1 MSDKKSHEE
10 IIKRVCKEI
19 LLSNGLFQKA
29 LDKSPFVR
37 VKIYENN

>member
-19 LLSNGLFQKA
+19 LLSNGLFQK
-29 LDKSPFVR
+29 R
-37 VKIYENN
+37 TRQIGICGGRR

>member
-29 LDKSPFVR
+29 LDKSAFVE
-37 VKIYENN
+37 VEDEFT